1 MATALRKLTG
11 VGGDVRKISR
21 LLQAKAP
28 ENHMLAYITP
38 EEAQLLKDR
47 GGSGRPHAD
56 TGVPSFAEEDLDMG
70 PPISA
75 AEISGPP
82 QPIRGD
88 TDVPIPNFQQVVADN
103 PNLYPPY
110 AIGPGNPNST
120 VFDPRT
126 SVGSANLNQYKNF
139 ADFQQQY
146 TNAADSLYGPL
157 NKPSVGVTR
166 SLTEPQQTFDEAAAF
181 RAAGIATTPAE
192 LQAQAARLGPVGG
205 PVAPEREASLLDQLK
220 KSTGLSEDTLKKLG
234 IAGITGLIGSRQTQ
248 AAREGAQ
255 AGRQELESV
264 AAPYRQKGLQLQA
277 QAQQGALTPQ
287 GQQSLQA
294 VQAQA
299 AQQAQRRGGVGA
311 AQTQQQVEA
320 YRQQLLAQQYDLG
333 LKISGIGDQIALG
346 AIRTGMQ
353 ADQYVN
359 QLTTSYYTNIARSLY
374 GVAPETAQQQRGA

>member
-11 VGGDVRKISR
+11 VGGDVRKIAR

-38 EEAQLLKDR
+38 EEAQLLKER
-47 GGSGRPHAD
+47 GGSGKPHAD
-56 TGVPSFAEEDLDMG
+56 TGIPSFQEEDLDMG

-75 AEISGPP
+75 AEIVGPP

-103 PNLYPPY
+103 PNLYPPN
-110 AIGPGNPNST
+110 AIGPGSPYST
-120 VFDPRT
+120 VFDPRGVV
-126 SVGSANLNQYKNF
+126 SSANLNQYKNF
-139 ADFQQQY
+139 ADFQEQY
-146 TNAADSLYGPL
+146 AKAADSLLGPL

-166 SLTEPQQTFDEAAAF
+166 SLTQPQQTFDEAAAF

-192 LQAQAARLGPVGG
+192 LQAQADRLGPVVS
-205 PVAPEREASLLDQLK
+205 PAAPEQEASVLDQLK
-220 KSTGLSEDTLKKLG
+220 KFTGLSEDTLKKLG
-234 IAGITGLIGSRQTQ
+234 IAGITGLIGNRQTQ

-255 AGRQELESV
+255 EGRRELEAV
-264 AAPYRQKGLQLQA
+264 AAPYRRQGLQLQA
-277 QAQQGALTPQ
+277 QAQQGTLTPQ

-320 YRQQLLAQQYDLG
+320 FRQQLLAQQYDLG